1 MTARLKGRQ
10 LETKV
15 TFRTRPTQSSR
26 ERVTVT
32 LVITSYNVVRSAG
45 RGNVNE
51 TQL

>member
-1 MTARLKGRQ
+1 MTSGLTGRQ

-15 TFRTRPTQSSR
+15 TSHTKATQSPR
-26 ERVTVT
+26 ERVTVA
-32 LVITSYNVVRSAG
+32 LVVTSYNVVRSAG